1 MKPGF
6 VVSSA
11 VLMLLSHAFSG
22 CVATTEDVRGA
33 YVRQARI
40 EERVDQIAR
49 EVERLKAELGEAR
62 AASLSEAEIKRL
74 QDKIARLEQAYR
86 DMNSRVSQL
95 EQTGVS
101 GATMPG
107 TMPSEP
113 SGPAVPQAPSRS
125 FDDAY
130 KAFSRGSYS
139 ESRALFK
146 EFIEK
151 NPGSPQVADSSFWI
165 AESYFREGRYE
176 EAILEFQKFID
187 TYPKDQRVPLAY
199 LKQGLSL
206 ININRKEE
214 AKIFLQTLIDRYPRS
229 EEAGIAKEKLRELAL
244 QSQ

>member
-1 MKPGF
+1 
-6 VVSSA
+6 
-11 VLMLLSHAFSG
+11 MLLAHAFSG

-33 YVRQARI
+33 YVRQARM
-40 EERVDQIAR
+40 EERVDQLSR

-62 AASLSEAEIKRL
+62 SASLSEAEIKRL

-86 DMNSRVSQL
+86 EINSRVSQL

-101 GATMPG
+101 GIPTPG
-107 TMPSEP
+107 GAVPSGP
-113 SGPAVPQAPSRS
+113 AGPAVPQVPSRS

-130 KAFSRGSYS
+130 KALSRGSYS
-139 ESRALFK
+139 EARALFK
-146 EFIEK
+146 EFMDK

-165 AESYFREGRYE
+165 AESYFREGKYE

-244 QSQ
+244 QNQ